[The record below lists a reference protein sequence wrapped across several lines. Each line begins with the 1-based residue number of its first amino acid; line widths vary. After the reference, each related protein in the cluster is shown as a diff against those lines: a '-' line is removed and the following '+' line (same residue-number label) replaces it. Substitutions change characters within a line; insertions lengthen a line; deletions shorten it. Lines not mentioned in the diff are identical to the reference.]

1 MVRTATTL
9 PKKTVKFGGVTLHL
23 FHQPKSRFWWVG
35 WHHKGSY
42 HRATTATE
50 DEQEAERKGIAWW
63 ATKNDELSGKPRRA
77 KSRKRQFESVAK
89 QLIAQYELDAERA
102 QRSKAYVDTVSAA
115 LRGRIIPIIGKRDI
129 GSIDTH
135 TWAEVRERLQANGNV
150 LKPSSLHHYEN
161 AVQLVLKYAVEHKL
175 ITQRPKFEK
184 PRQKHDLTPRA
195 YFTYKEYLHLCKA
208 ANANK
213 KRLEKTRW
221 RNDACELHDYIVFMT
236 NSGLRIGEAKNLR
249 FKDISVAEELHR
261 GNKRKLLIIQ
271 NLKGKRGGGIC
282 RTWYGAYIPF
292 MRTVERRKL
301 QDTWETS
308 NELVFEAHHRDMFR
322 ELLDRTELRKT
333 ADGGKRD
340 LMSLRHTYIS
350 YRVIDGISPWDISL
364 NCRTSVEMIQK
375 HYASRLTALVSNA
388 VNQGRKASAV
398 YLGKPKKENQDKNT
412 EIRSKLDKGK
422 KITDSIHAKRE
433 RYAAEQAEKA
443 GKARGILSR

>member
-1 MVRTATTL
+1 VYSLLGAEGVAAAQKAL

-35 WHHKGSY
+35 WHHNSIY
-42 HRATTATE
+42 HRASTATE
-50 DEQEAERKGIAWW
+50 DEQEAERKAIAWW
-63 ATKNDELSGKPRRA
+63 ATKNEELSGKPRRA
-77 KSRKRQFESVAK
+77 KSRKRQFAIVAE
-89 QLIAQYELDAERA
+89 QLIKQYELDAERN
-102 QRSKAYVDTVSAA
+102 QRSKSYVDTVAAA
-115 LRGRIIPIIGKRDI
+115 LRGRLAPMIGKRDI
-129 GSIDTH
+129 ATIDTH
-135 TWAEVRERLQANGNV
+135 AWAEVRERLQANGKV

-161 AVQLVLKYAVEHKL
+161 AIQLVLKYAVEHKL
-175 ITQRPKFEK
+175 INQRPKFEK

-249 FKDISVAEELHR
+249 FKDITVAEEIYR
-261 GNKRKLLIIQ
+261 GNKRPLLLIR

-282 RTWYGAYIPF
+282 RTWYGAYTPF
-292 MRTVERRKL
+292 MRTVERRGL
-301 QDTWETS
+301 QDNWQTS
-308 NELVFEAHHRDMFR
+308 SELVFEAHHRDMFR
-322 ELLDRTELRKT
+322 ELLDRIHLRT
-333 ADGGKRD
+333 TNDGGKRD

-350 YRVIDGISPWDISL
+350 YRILDGISPWDISL

-398 YLGKPKKENQDKNT
+398 YVE
-412 EIRSKLDKGK
+412 KLDKKNEKTEPETPQNMKVEHGS
-422 KITDSIHAKRE
+422 TDMTKGRTF
-433 RYAAEQAEKA
+433 
-443 GKARGILSR
+443 